1 METPKTTPPLVPHKP
16 EAPLLPPVLTGA
28 SAYLWLWILP
38 IGLLLLLNLQGYGLI
53 EGNMEDAERSSAHW
67 LGFSNLLNLGIGIA
81 LYLVA
86 RARGKTSDCLST
98 LWALPVIAVQIAY
111 LWQATANVDNIL
123 PRSVTIW
130 IYPHARFFYNHYA
143 FCMLPLAWGV
153 IRVACGNAS
162 FLSKSIG
169 KNVLIAIFMPVTLF
183 IGMKIMSPFG
193 NWDFVRTISPVI
205 VACIVIVLSIL
216 MFVALIRALML
227 IFKGLDEWAPNKQL
241 IGITL
246 IALCMPIGGLLLNRT
261 IPFPVNF
268 QAWEIYALVVVN
280 TAFLMW
286 ATLGVR
292 SAPRLSFY
300 LLSASFPF
308 TLYFFVV
315 FLPYTPLA
323 MLGCI
328 VMGAGFLVLTPT
340 VLFTLHLYHLV
351 QAQRVAREQDN
362 ARTLVIGGLLCFLL
376 LPAFFTSR
384 SLMDKAAL
392 NSALD
397 FVYTPNL
404 ESKSIEYPGNRLN
417 LKRALASHRNYKN
430 GIYYPLLSDAYS
442 WLVFDNLVLPD
453 DKIKQLEL
461 TFFGEWGSSK
471 NMDPVNRGMD
481 LWGRGSVRSRSSMP
495 RSTPPSRKVDLI
507 KQDLQLSAANEGNT
521 QATLTLTLEN
531 ASPEG
536 TWGGAEYIN
545 KLSIPPGVLIN
556 GFRLHING
564 TPVPGRIFEKKT
576 ALWVYT
582 MIRDTER
589 RDPGLLV
596 YNNPQEVELR
606 VFPIMKD
613 APATVEIDFLIP
625 DDIDAIHAPEVLP
638 NPAELIPK
646 LYPTRAQVATG
657 SDFTYIA
664 PLDIDSLPKVKR
676 EQNLHL
682 IIDRSQHNGFEGTA
696 EEARQLTREKFPNLQ
711 ASRITLANYNVLEL
725 AEDFGM
731 DSLPIGGGFD
741 LDKAL
746 AHSIARYSSEVLDSR
761 NDTLPTEPIFI
772 IVGRTALQEL
782 PELEKTKIWQSQL
795 SALQIYSAGL
805 ENTVLKPLTPEV
817 DSARPIIRVGNSL
830 RPAHSRRSLLFTYF
844 PDFDAPAP
852 EYYDPDSPAGW
863 HPLEYD
869 HHAADDQWTQ
879 AIELW
884 VRNHRYAA
892 SPGSATATLKDL
904 VAASRRSGVLLPATS
919 YIVVENEAQWRM
931 LEKKEGQKLEQ
942 NEALDFLETPAPS
955 GLILV
960 LGFGLWIGWRK
971 MQEQSQR

>member
-461 TFFGEWGSSK
+461 TFFCK
-471 NMDPVNRGMD
+471 H
-481 LWGRGSVRSRSSMP
+481 
-495 RSTPPSRKVDLI
+495 
-507 KQDLQLSAANEGNT
+507 
-521 QATLTLTLEN
+521 
-531 ASPEG
+531 
-536 TWGGAEYIN
+536 
-545 KLSIPPGVLIN
+545 
-556 GFRLHING
+556 F
-564 TPVPGRIFEKKT
+564 F
-576 ALWVYT
+576 
-582 MIRDTER
+582 
-589 RDPGLLV
+589 
-596 YNNPQEVELR
+596 
-606 VFPIMKD
+606 
-613 APATVEIDFLIP
+613 
-625 DDIDAIHAPEVLP
+625 
-638 NPAELIPK
+638 
-646 LYPTRAQVATG
+646 
-657 SDFTYIA
+657 
-664 PLDIDSLPKVKR
+664 
-676 EQNLHL
+676 
-682 IIDRSQHNGFEGTA
+682 
-696 EEARQLTREKFPNLQ
+696 
-711 ASRITLANYNVLEL
+711 
-725 AEDFGM
+725 
-731 DSLPIGGGFD
+731 
-741 LDKAL
+741 
-746 AHSIARYSSEVLDSR
+746 
-761 NDTLPTEPIFI
+761 
-772 IVGRTALQEL
+772 
-782 PELEKTKIWQSQL
+782 
-795 SALQIYSAGL
+795 
-805 ENTVLKPLTPEV
+805 
-817 DSARPIIRVGNSL
+817 
-830 RPAHSRRSLLFTYF
+830 
-844 PDFDAPAP
+844 
-852 EYYDPDSPAGW
+852 
-863 HPLEYD
+863 
-869 HHAADDQWTQ
+869 
-879 AIELW
+879 
-884 VRNHRYAA
+884 
-892 SPGSATATLKDL
+892 
-904 VAASRRSGVLLPATS
+904 
-919 YIVVENEAQWRM
+919 
-931 LEKKEGQKLEQ
+931 
-942 NEALDFLETPAPS
+942 
-955 GLILV
+955 
-960 LGFGLWIGWRK
+960 
-971 MQEQSQR
+971 